1 MVGRVKRRNTK
12 ISGEK
17 MRVRYGGYQGFR
29 MNAIWGLIIANL
41 LVFIVTRLFS
51 ELIFLLGLM
60 PATVLDRPWTILTS
74 MFVHGGLWHILAN
87 MYMLYFFGSSVYR
100 LVGRGRFLVV
110 YFGGGIMGSI
120 LYIILA
126 SPLSLAVGASGA
138 VFALGG
144 VLAMMTPK
152 MKVFIFPIPIPFSLW
167 IAVVGGF
174 LVLSFAPSIAWQAHL
189 GGLLLGL
196 GAGYYFKKRTR
207 YFIY

>member
-1 MVGRVKRRNTK
+1 
-12 ISGEK
+12 

-41 LVFIVTRLFS
+41 LVFIITRLFS

-74 MFVHGGLWHILAN
+74 IFVHGGLWHILVN
-87 MYMLYFFGSSVYR
+87 MYMLYFFGSSVRR
-100 LVGRGRFLVV
+100 LVGTGRFLVV
-110 YFGGGIMGSI
+110 YFGGGILGSI
-120 LYIILA
+120 LYILLA
-126 SPLSLAVGASGA
+126 PPFSLAVGASGA

-152 MKVFIFPIPIPFSLW
+152 TKVFIFPIPIPFSLW
-167 IAVVGGF
+167 IAVIGGF

-196 GAGYYFKKRTR
+196 VAGYSFKKRAR
-207 YFIY
+207 YSVY

>member
-1 MVGRVKRRNTK
+1 
-12 ISGEK
+12 

-41 LVFIVTRLFS
+41 LVFIITGLVAGLFP
-51 ELIFLLGLM
+51 LLGLM
-60 PATVLDRPWTILTS
+60 PAIVFERPWTILTS
-74 MFVHGGLWHILAN
+74 MFVHSGLWHILAN

-100 LVGRGRFLVV
+100 LVGKGRFLAV
-110 YFGGGIMGSI
+110 YLAGGILGSI
-120 LYIILA
+120 LYILLA
-126 SPLSLAVGASGA
+126 PPYSLAVGASGA

-152 MKVFIFPIPIPFSLW
+152 TKVFIFPIPIPFSLW
-167 IAVVGGF
+167 IAVIGGF

-196 GAGYYFKKRTR
+196 VAGYSFKKRAR
-207 YFIY
+207 YSVY

>member
-1 MVGRVKRRNTK
+1 
-12 ISGEK
+12 

-29 MNAIWGLIIANL
+29 MNTIWWLIVANL
-41 LVFIVTRLFS
+41 LIFIITRLVPGLFS
-51 ELIFLLGLM
+51 LLGLM
-60 PATVLDRPWTILTS
+60 PAIVLERPWTVLTS
-74 MFVHGGLWHILAN
+74 IFLHGGLWHILVN

-100 LVGRGRFLVV
+100 LVGRGRFLAV

-126 SPLSLAVGASGA
+126 SPFSLAVGASGA

-144 VLAMMTPK
+144 VLAVMTPK
-152 MKVFIFPIPIPFSLW
+152 TKVFIFPIPVPFFLW
-167 IAVVGGF
+167 IAVIGGF

-196 GAGYYFKKRTR
+196 GAGYYFKKRTS

>member
-1 MVGRVKRRNTK
+1 
-12 ISGEK
+12 

-29 MNAIWGLIIANL
+29 MNAIWSLIIANL
-41 LVFIVTRLFS
+41 LVFIITALLSEAWSFLRLVPV
-51 ELIFLLGLM
+51 LFL
-60 PATVLDRPWTILTS
+60 AQPWTILTS

-100 LVGRGRFLVV
+100 LVGKGRFLAV
-110 YFGGGIMGSI
+110 YFAGGILGNIFHIFLSI
-120 LYIILA
+120 LGNILSVSFLGNPFIA
-126 SPLSLAVGASGA
+126 VVGASGA

-167 IAVVGGF
+167 KAVIGGF
-174 LVLSFAPSIAWQAHL
+174 LILTILSSMFSISWQGHL

-196 GAGYYFKKRTR
+196 GAGYFFKKRAR

>member
-1 MVGRVKRRNTK
+1 
-12 ISGEK
+12 

-29 MNAIWGLIIANL
+29 MNTIWGLIVANL
-41 LVFIVTRLFS
+41 LVFIVTRLFP
-51 ELIFLLGLM
+51 ELVLLFGLM
-60 PATVLDRPWTILTS
+60 PATVLERPWTILTS
-74 MFVHGGLWHILAN
+74 IFVYGGLWHILAN

-100 LVGRGRFLVV
+100 LVGKGRFLAV
-110 YFGGGIMGSI
+110 YFGGGILGSI

-126 SPLSLAVGASGA
+126 PAFSLAVGASGA

-167 IAVVGGF
+167 IAVIGGF

-196 GAGYYFKKRTR
+196 IAGYYFKKRAR
-207 YFIY
+207 YRIY

>member
-1 MVGRVKRRNTK
+1 
-12 ISGEK
+12 

-29 MNAIWGLIIANL
+29 MNTIWWLIVANL
-41 LVFIVTRLFS
+41 LIFIITRLVPGLFS
-51 ELIFLLGLM
+51 LLGLM
-60 PATVLDRPWTILTS
+60 PAIVLERPWTVLTS
-74 MFVHGGLWHILAN
+74 IFLHGGLWHILVN

-100 LVGRGRFLVV
+100 LVGRGRFLAV

-126 SPLSLAVGASGA
+126 SPFSLAVGASGA

-152 MKVFIFPIPIPFSLW
+152 TKVFIFPIPVPFSLW
-167 IAVVGGF
+167 IAVIGGF

-196 GAGYYFKKRTR
+196 GAGYYFKKRTS

>member
-1 MVGRVKRRNTK
+1 
-12 ISGEK
+12 

-29 MNAIWGLIIANL
+29 MNTIWGLIVANL
-41 LVFIVTRLFS
+41 LVFIVTRLFP
-51 ELIFLLGLM
+51 ELVLLFGLM
-60 PATVLDRPWTILTS
+60 PATVLERPWTILTS
-74 MFVHGGLWHILAN
+74 IFVHGGLWHILAN

-100 LVGRGRFLVV
+100 LVGKGRFLAV
-110 YFGGGIMGSI
+110 YFGGGILGSI

-126 SPLSLAVGASGA
+126 PAFSLAVGASGA

-167 IAVVGGF
+167 IAVIGGF

-196 GAGYYFKKRTR
+196 IAGYYFKKRAR
-207 YFIY
+207 YRIY